1 MNTESEKM
9 ECLENKTP
17 KRGNSPNPVPAACS
31 IAILSTALAMST
43 FLTGC
48 ANGIHQ
54 RSQKLQLDMPRDRV
68 VKTIGHRHS
77 TVAARKEGDS
87 GRVEVLRFSDK
98 RGNEL
103 LGYFRDGKL
112 VQWGD
117 SSALQNMPQ

>member
-1 MNTESEKM
+1 
-9 ECLENKTP
+9 
-17 KRGNSPNPVPAACS
+17 
-31 IAILSTALAMST
+31 
-43 FLTGC
+43 
-48 ANGIHQ
+48 
-54 RSQKLQLDMPRDRV
+54 MPRDRA
-68 VKTIGHRHS
+68 VKTIGHQYS

-117 SSALQNMPQ
+117 LSALQNMPQ